1 MLIDNKTDIYGQGQV
16 QTVWN
21 YLHDHVQQGNLDIVS
36 GFFSIAGLHALYTEL
51 NPDVKYRLILSE
63 MTRDDGFMNKV
74 LDLLQGDSSI
84 TNALQLSDYA
94 KNAVAFLRRQTVE
107 VRSVSNAFCHAKAY
121 VYQIAVAALAGAEW
135 DMDVDAKT
143 RSDLHNVAPDLD
155 CCCLCRG
162 RPLLS

>member
-63 MTRDDGFMNKV
+63 MTRDDDFMNKV
-74 LDLLQGDSSI
+74 LDLLFFGGQYYKRWI
-84 TNALQLSDYA
+84 
-94 KNAVAFLRRQTVE
+94 F
-107 VRSVSNAFCHAKAY
+107 
-121 VYQIAVAALAGAEW
+121 IW
-135 DMDVDAKT
+135 
-143 RSDLHNVAPDLD
+143 
-155 CCCLCRG
+155 
-162 RPLLS
+162 